1 MSCWM
6 LVCLAFQ
13 PQVCR
18 SRASAGVLGANVAAG
33 MWDNIPGS
41 CRGRSIPKGRKRVSY
56 PDRAQGLLGEDRGSL
71 GPFPAVEVGMHKDQA
86 TER

>member
-56 PDRAQGLLGEDRGSL
+56 PDRAQAEWEAAKQTALPPPPELL
-71 GPFPAVEVGMHKDQA
+71 Q
-86 TER
+86 